1 MLRVSIVIYINLPNT
16 SIQPSSPIIIKKV
29 QSPSS
34 VPNISKAR
42 WFVSFIDDCTRVSW
56 IFLLKHKSYMSFV
69 LQNFHNMIK
78 NQFGVT
84 IKRFWSDNPK
94 RFLSHQMLI
103 STRVSP
109 IFLLLIFKGRIP
121 SRKTRI
127 KIPIS
132 LISLSLTLIQSLV
145 QCLIQYSYRTSLNPS
160 RRRRRLS
167 LLRRNK

>member
-1 MLRVSIVIYINLPNT
+1 MLRVSIVIYINLTNT

-145 QCLIQYSYRTSLNPS
+145 QCPIQYSYRTSLNLS
-160 RRRRRLS
+160 RRRRLS